1 MLFKDIFPQRPVNTI
16 IPKRKALTLFLFRIL
31 YKVLLTILTIHFT
44 KVLPR
49 KLINL
54 MINKLITILWN
65 IYIHNFIVG
74 LSEY

>member
-49 KLINL
+49 KLTNL